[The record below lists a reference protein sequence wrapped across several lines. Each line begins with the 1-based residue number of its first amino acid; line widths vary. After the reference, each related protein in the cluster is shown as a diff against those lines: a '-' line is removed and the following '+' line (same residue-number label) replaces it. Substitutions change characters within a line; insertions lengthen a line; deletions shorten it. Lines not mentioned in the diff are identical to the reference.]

1 LLDRL
6 PGKRALTQNDVHW
19 TVDGLKMAGLMWG
32 PPSGRR
38 VLALHGWLDHAGSFM
53 QLAPRLSGCRVLA
66 LDLTGHG
73 HSDHRSPDATYAI
86 WDDVPQILGVLDQAG
101 WDDVAL
107 LGHSR
112 GAMIC
117 LLLAALRPERFNAVV
132 ALDALMPAPLAEAD
146 VVAQLRL
153 FLDDTARA
161 KRGRQ
166 RRFAAAE
173 EFIERREDRGHSPDV
188 GRQLM
193 ARALAGDGDGFRVR
207 ADPRLHAG
215 SSMKFTAGQIDA
227 ILAAITAPVLAIWAR
242 DGLSGRDWVQASRQ
256 RARELL
262 RDFSEVEL
270 AGHHHWHLDKES
282 APLIAVEIGRFLAQD
297 RDLAAE

>member
-1 LLDRL
+1 
-6 PGKRALTQNDVHW
+6 LTQTEVQW

-32 PPSGRR
+32 PASGRP

-53 QLAPRLSGCRVLA
+53 QLAPLLSGCRVLA

-73 HSDHRSPDATYAI
+73 HSGHRSPDATYAI

-101 WDDVAL
+101 WDDVTL
-107 LGHSR
+107 IGHSR

-146 VVAQLRL
+146 VVTQLRL
-153 FLDDTARA
+153 FLDDTVRAR
-161 KRGRQ
+161 RGRQ
-166 RRFAAAE
+166 RRFASAD

-188 GRQLM
+188 GRQLA
-193 ARALAGDGDGFRVR
+193 ARALAPDGDGFRVR

-227 ILAAITAPVLAIWAR
+227 ILGAIAAPVLAIWAR
-242 DGLSGRDWVQASRQ
+242 EGLSSRDWVQASRE
-256 RARELL
+256 RARALL
-262 RDFSEVEL
+262 RDFREIEL
-270 AGHHHWHLDKES
+270 AGHHHWHLD
-282 APLIAVEIGRFLAQD
+282 AAHTPRIAEEIARFLPEP
-297 RDLAAE
+297 REMAAE